1 MYLLDTT
8 IPSELRKGPRANL
21 GVLEWVRRTPVHLQY
36 ISVMTILELR
46 LGALQREK
54 DDPAQ
59 ALALHRWID
68 QSVLIGF
75 RGRILPISLAAAE
88 RCAAL
93 HIPTVRHDRDM
104 LIASTALVSNF
115 TVVTRNVRH
124 FEPTGV
130 PVLNPWH

>member
-8 IPSELRKGPRANL
+8 IPSELRKGLRGNL
-21 GVLEWVRRTPVHLQY
+21 NVLQWVRRTPADLQY

-46 LGALQREK
+46 LGALQKEK
-54 DDPAQ
+54 SDPAQ
-59 ALALHRWID
+59 AMALHRWID
-68 QSVLIGF
+68 ESVLTGF
-75 RGRILPISLAAAE
+75 RGRILPVSIEAAE

-93 HIPTVRHDRDM
+93 HIPTMRDDRDM
-104 LIASTALVSNF
+104 LIASTALVHQF

-130 PVLNPWH
+130 PILNP